1 MNPAMHRFVRYTTIG
16 TLTFLFD
23 LGMLYAAVSWLG
35 VAYYVATPLSFLV
48 AVSGNYALS
57 RHFVFTGTERSWHG
71 GYAFFIVA
79 ALLGASITTLLVAF
93 LVSYFSLYFLT
104 ARVLVAVVVGVANY
118 LFNLYFNFKVVGK
131 HASVFKI

>member
-1 MNPAMHRFVRYTTIG
+1 MHRFVRYTAIG

-23 LGMLYAAVSWLG
+23 LGMLYVAVSWLG

-57 RHFVFTGTERSWHG
+57 RQLVFAGTERSWHG
-71 GYAFFIVA
+71 GYTFFIVA

-93 LVSYFSLYFLT
+93 LVSYFGLYFLT

-131 HASVFKI
+131 HAPVFKR